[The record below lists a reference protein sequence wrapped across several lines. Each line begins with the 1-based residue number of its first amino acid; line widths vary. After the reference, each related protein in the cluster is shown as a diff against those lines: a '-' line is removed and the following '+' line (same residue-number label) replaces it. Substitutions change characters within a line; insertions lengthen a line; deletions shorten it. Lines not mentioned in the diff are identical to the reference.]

1 MGLIEEHALL
11 RKTIDIGSLCL
22 RMSSKTSDPVI
33 QIVDSNE
40 QDVRSTGRVSGTR
53 RSFKEKDERNGSEH
67 PRAGDVFE

>member
-11 RKTIDIGSLCL
+11 RKSIDIGSLCV

-40 QDVRSTGRVSGTR
+40 QDVRSIGRVSGTR

>member
-11 RKTIDIGSLCL
+11 RKSIDIGSLCL

-40 QDVRSTGRVSGTR
+40 QDVRSIGRVSGTR